1 MMLSAGTRLGPY
13 EIESVLGSGGFGEV
27 YKARDTRLGRLVA
40 IKVLLPAIAAD
51 PRFRERFERE
61 ARVISQVTHPN
72 SGALYDVGREG
83 TTEYLVMEYLEGET
97 LDARLARPQGRAL
110 PGHGAG
116 SGLQPVP
123 ALTIDE
129 TVTIGIQIA
138 DALACAHS
146 AGIAARSSCS

>member
-61 ARVISQVTHPN
+61 ARVIRSSRTPT
-72 SGALYDVGREG
+72 S
-83 TTEYLVMEYLEGET
+83 
-97 LDARLARPQGRAL
+97 
-110 PGHGAG
+110 
-116 SGLQPVP
+116 
-123 ALTIDE
+123 
-129 TVTIGIQIA
+129 
-138 DALACAHS
+138 
-146 AGIAARSSCS
+146 ARSTTSAVRGRPSISSWSISKARRSTLG